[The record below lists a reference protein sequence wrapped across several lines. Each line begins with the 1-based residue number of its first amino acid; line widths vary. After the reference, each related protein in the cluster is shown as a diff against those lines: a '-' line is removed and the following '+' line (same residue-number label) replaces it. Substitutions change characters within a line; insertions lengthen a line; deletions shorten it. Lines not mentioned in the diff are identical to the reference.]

1 MMIDSDEIEAK
12 AEELGVTIANVERD
26 YVFGWLLAG
35 LFHTDNELRYRLILK
50 GGNGFRKAYFRDAR
64 FSKDLDFSMTEAF
77 DVDAFNQRVTQACE
91 YVADMTGVEFDFD
104 RQNVKLKRGADTDQ
118 QSFESRVYFKGF
130 YGEEECTI
138 SAKLDIKEFDRIFLP
153 VQEQPLIHAYS
164 DAAVCQASVRTMK
177 LEELLANKL
186 KALLQRDHSPDLF
199 DFVYAVFV
207 QNALAINRSELATTF
222 LRKTIYERQPF
233 AAYEQL
239 VKRPLSVIREA
250 WSKYLVLPK
259 VSLINFEQAEELF
272 RSGIETLF
280 VLMGVDLHRAP
291 VFAAQAALDYFT
303 AERRTLIME
312 AGRLQRLLEV
322 TYNDY
327 TRVVEPYSLAYKRRQ
342 DGVAR
347 EYFYVHD
354 RSGGAS
360 GQPGIKTFTNDN
372 LTSLRML
379 DETFEPRYPI
389 ELAKAGEYFG
399 RSTFSTGVRSAQTS
413 GGSGTRR
420 PQSIFGKPTAKPKP
434 YVLICPMCQK
444 EFRRESMRDT
454 SLNAHQNT
462 WGGKCSARRG
472 FWR

>member
-1 MMIDSDEIEAK
+1 MIESEEIEAQ
-12 AEELGVTIANVERD
+12 AEELGVSIANVARD

-35 LFHTDNELRYRLILK
+35 LFHPDNELRHRLILK
-50 GGNGFRKAYFRDAR
+50 GGNGFRKAYFGDAR
-64 FSKDLDFSMTEAF
+64 FSKDLDFSIEEAF
-77 DVDAFNQRVTQACE
+77 DAHAFNQRVTQACE
-91 YVADMTGVEFDFD
+91 FVADMTGVEFDFE

-153 VQEQPLIHAYS
+153 IQEQPLIHAYS
-164 DAAVCQASVRTMK
+164 DAEACVAVVRTMK

-207 QNALAINRSELATTF
+207 QNALAIDRLQLATTF

-239 VKRPLSVIREA
+239 VKRPLAVIREA

-259 VSLINFEQAEELF
+259 VSLVTFEQAEELF
-272 RSGIETLF
+272 RSGIEALF
-280 VLMGVDLHRAP
+280 VLLGIEPRRATAY
-291 VFAAQAALDYFT
+291 AARTALDYFT
-303 AERRTLIME
+303 ADRRSLIME

-322 TYNDY
+322 TYKGH

-354 RSGGAS
+354 RTGGSS
-360 GQPGIKTFTNDN
+360 GQAGIKTFTNDN
-372 LTSLRML
+372 LTALRML

-399 RSTFSTGVRSAQTS
+399 RSTFSNGVRSARPS
-413 GGSGTRR
+413 GGLGTRR
-420 PQSIFGKPTAKPKP
+420 PRSIFGKPAAKEKP
-434 YVLICPMCQK
+434 YLLVCPMCQK
-444 EFRRESMRDT
+444 QFRRESMRDT
-454 SLNAHQNT
+454 SLNTHQNT
-462 WGGKCSARRG
+462 WGGKCSGRRG
-472 FWR
+472 YWG

>member
-1 MMIDSDEIEAK
+1 MIDSEEIEAQAK
-12 AEELGVTIANVERD
+12 ELGVSIANVERD

-35 LFHTDNELRYRLILK
+35 LFHCDNELRHLLILK

-64 FSKDLDFSMTEAF
+64 FSKDLDFSIEQAF
-77 DVDAFNQRVTQACE
+77 DADAFNQRVKQACE
-91 YVADMTGVEFDFD
+91 FVADMTGVDFDFE
-104 RQNVKLKRGADTDQ
+104 RQYLKLKRGADSDQ
-118 QSFESRVYFKGF
+118 QAFESRVYFKGF

-153 VQEQPLIHAYS
+153 VQEQPLIHAYT
-164 DAAVCQASVRTMK
+164 DVKGCVASVRTMK

-207 QNALAINRSELATTF
+207 QNSLAIDRLELARTF
-222 LRKTIYERQPF
+222 LQKTIYERQPL

-239 VKRPLSVIREA
+239 MKRPLAVIREA
-250 WSKYLVLPK
+250 WSKYLVLPRM
-259 VSLINFEQAEELF
+259 SLVTFEQAEELF
-272 RSGIETLF
+272 HSGIEALF
-280 VLMGVDLHRAP
+280 ALLGIDPRRAP
-291 VFAAQAALDYFT
+291 AYAAQASLDYFN
-303 AERRTLIME
+303 ADRRSLIME

-322 TYNDY
+322 TYKGY
-327 TRVVEPYSLAYKRRQ
+327 IRLVEPYSLAYKRRQ

-354 RSGGAS
+354 RTGGSS
-360 GQPGIKTFTNDN
+360 GQSGIKSFTNDN
-372 LTSLRML
+372 LTALRML

-399 RSTFSTGVRSAQTS
+399 RATFSSGVRSARTS
-413 GGSGTRR
+413 DGFGTSKPR
-420 PQSIFGKPTAKPKP
+420 SIFGKPTAKPKP
-434 YVLICPMCQK
+434 YVLMCPMCQK

-454 SLNAHQNT
+454 SLNAHLNT
-462 WGGKCSARRG
+462 WGGTCSGRRG
-472 FWR
+472 YWQ

>member
-1 MMIDSDEIEAK
+1 MIDSDEIEAK
-12 AEELGVTIANVERD
+12 AEELGVNIANVERD

-35 LFHTDNELRYRLILK
+35 LFHPDNELRYRLILK
-50 GGNGFRKAYFRDAR
+50 GGNGFRKAYFRDGR
-64 FSKDLDFSMTEAF
+64 FSKDLDFSMTEEF
-77 DVDAFNQRVTQACE
+77 DEDAFNQCLTQACE
-91 YVADMTGVEFDFD
+91 YVADMTGIEFDFG

-118 QSFESRVYFKGF
+118 QAFESRVYFKGF
-130 YGEEECTI
+130 YGQEECTI

-153 VQEQPLIHAYS
+153 IQKQPLIHTYS
-164 DAAVCQASVRTMK
+164 DAALCLASVRTMK

-207 QNALAINRSELATTF
+207 QNALAINRFELATTF

-239 VKRPLSVIREA
+239 VKRPLAVIREA
-250 WSKYLVLPK
+250 WGKYLVLPK
-259 VSLINFEQAEELF
+259 VSLINFDQAEELF
-272 RSGIETLF
+272 RSGIEALF
-280 VLMGVDLHRAP
+280 VLTGVDPRRAP
-291 VFAAQAALDYFT
+291 AFAAQAALDYFT
-303 AERRTLIME
+303 AERRSLIME

-322 TYNDY
+322 TYKGY

-360 GQPGIKTFTNDN
+360 GQPGVKTFTNDN

-379 DETFEPRYPI
+379 DETFEPRHPI

-399 RSTFSTGVRSAQTS
+399 RASFSTGVRSARPA
-413 GGSGTRR
+413 GGPGTFR
-420 PQSIFGKPTAKPKP
+420 PQSIFGKPSAKPKP
-434 YVLICPMCQK
+434 YVLLCPICQK
-444 EFRRESMRDT
+444 EFRRDSMRDT

-462 WGGKCSARRG
+462 WGGKCSASRG
-472 FWR
+472 FWK

>member
-1 MMIDSDEIEAK
+1 MIDSDEIEAQ
-12 AEELGVTIANVERD
+12 AEELGVNIANVERD

-35 LFHTDNELRYRLILK
+35 LFHSDNELRSRLILK

-77 DVDAFNQRVTQACE
+77 DADAFNQRVTQACE

-164 DAAVCQASVRTMK
+164 DAAACQASVRTMK

-207 QNALAINRSELATTF
+207 QNALAINRLELATTF

-239 VKRPLSVIREA
+239 VRRPLAVIRDA

-259 VSLINFEQAEELF
+259 VSLTILPRLQA
-272 RSGIETLF
+272 S
-280 VLMGVDLHRAP
+280 
-291 VFAAQAALDYFT
+291 
-303 AERRTLIME
+303 
-312 AGRLQRLLEV
+312 AGR
-322 TYNDY
+322 
-327 TRVVEPYSLAYKRRQ
+327 
-342 DGVAR
+342 
-347 EYFYVHD
+347 
-354 RSGGAS
+354 
-360 GQPGIKTFTNDN
+360 
-372 LTSLRML
+372 
-379 DETFEPRYPI
+379 
-389 ELAKAGEYFG
+389 
-399 RSTFSTGVRSAQTS
+399 
-413 GGSGTRR
+413 RR
-420 PQSIFGKPTAKPKP
+420 PR
-434 YVLICPMCQK
+434 VLLRSRPQ
-444 EFRRESMRDT
+444 RRVERAARHQDVHERQPHVAS
-454 SLNAHQNT
+454 NA
-462 WGGKCSARRG
+462 R
-472 FWR
+472 

>member
-1 MMIDSDEIEAK
+1 MIDSDEIKAK
-12 AEELGVTIANVERD
+12 AEELGVNIANVERD

-77 DVDAFNQRVTQACE
+77 DPDAFNQRVTQACE
-91 YVADMTGVEFDFD
+91 YVADMTGIEFDFG

-138 SAKLDIKEFDRIFLP
+138 SAKLDIKEFDRILLP
-153 VQEQPLIHAYS
+153 IQEQPLIHAYS
-164 DAAVCQASVRTMK
+164 DAAVCQARVRTMK

-207 QNALAINRSELATTF
+207 QNVLAVNRLELASTF
-222 LRKTIYERQPF
+222 LRKTIYESQPF

-239 VKRPLSVIREA
+239 LKRPLAVIREA
-250 WSKYLVLPK
+250 WGKYLVLPK

-272 RSGIETLF
+272 LSGIEALF
-280 VLMGVDLHRAP
+280 VLMGVDSRRAP
-291 VFAAQAALDYFT
+291 VFSAQASLDYFT
-303 AERRTLIME
+303 AERRSLIME

-322 TYNDY
+322 TYKGY
-327 TRVVEPYSLAYKRRQ
+327 PRIVEPYSLAYKRRQ

-360 GQPGIKTFTNDN
+360 RQQGIKTFTNDN
-372 LTSLRML
+372 LTSLRLL
-379 DETFEPRYPI
+379 DESFEPRHPI

-399 RSTFSTGVRSAQTS
+399 KTTFSTGVRSARPSEGFATL
-413 GGSGTRR
+413 R
-420 PQSIFGKPTAKPKP
+420 PQSIFGKPIAKPKP
-434 YVLICPMCQK
+434 YVLLCPMCQK

-462 WGGKCSARRG
+462 WGGKCSASRG
-472 FWR
+472 YWK

>member
-1 MMIDSDEIEAK
+1 MIDSDEIKAK
-12 AEELGVTIANVERD
+12 AEELGVNIANVERD

-64 FSKDLDFSMTEAF
+64 FSKDLDFSMTAAF
-77 DVDAFNQRVTQACE
+77 DPDAFNQRVKQACE
-91 YVADMTGVEFDFD
+91 YVADMTGIEFDFG

-138 SAKLDIKEFDRIFLP
+138 SAKLDIKEFDRILLP
-153 VQEQPLIHAYS
+153 IQEQPLIHAYS
-164 DAAVCQASVRTMK
+164 DAAVCQARVRTMK

-207 QNALAINRSELATTF
+207 QNVLAINRLELASTF

-239 VKRPLSVIREA
+239 LKRPFAVIREA
-250 WSKYLVLPK
+250 WGKYLVLPK
-259 VSLINFEQAEELF
+259 VSLINFERAEELF
-272 RSGIETLF
+272 LSGIEAIF
-280 VLMGVDLHRAP
+280 VLMGVDPRRAP
-291 VFAAQAALDYFT
+291 VFAAQASLDYFT
-303 AERRTLIME
+303 AERRSLIME

-322 TYNDY
+322 TYKGY
-327 TRVVEPYSLAYKRRQ
+327 PRIVEPYSLAYKRRQ

-360 GQPGIKTFTNDN
+360 RQQGIKTFTNDN
-372 LTSLRML
+372 LTSLRLL
-379 DETFEPRYPI
+379 DESFEPRHPI

-399 RSTFSTGVRSAQTS
+399 KTTFSTGVRNV
-413 GGSGTRR
+413 R
-420 PQSIFGKPTAKPKP
+420 PSEGFAALRPLSIFGKPRAKPKP
-434 YVLICPMCQK
+434 YVLLCPMCQK

-462 WGGKCSARRG
+462 WGGKCSASRG
-472 FWR
+472 YWK